1 MVAAVS
7 FVMSA
12 LTRALDSLY
21 RLKVGVTGV
30 GAGRHERPHKPLLLL
45 AVLEGLDAGEATPD
59 RVPWSRALI
68 ARFGRRFGVVRAA
81 DDDCTPQL
89 PFFHLRSDGFWEPLR
104 EEAGGWRPLSAPPLV
119 ADADTGVVRAGFTG
133 EWRALAGDAGA
144 RVAMRDAIIARYFA
158 RHRAAL
164 DADGAPA
171 GRLAEPGEDEERRVR
186 AASFRGLVL
195 GNYDHQCCACGLRIR
210 IPDPEVTFVDAAHL
224 IPFAE
229 SRDDHPRN
237 GVALCKHHHWAMD
250 RQLLAPGPDSR
261 WHVSRRVEPR
271 RSRGEEELFRL
282 DGQPLIP
289 PEESAYAPAPE
300 ALRWRLERLVG
311 SG

>member
-1 MVAAVS
+1 
-7 FVMSA
+7 MSA
-12 LTRALDSLY
+12 LTRALESIY
-21 RLKVGVTGV
+21 RLKVGVTGT
-30 GAGRHERPHKPLLLL
+30 GADRRERPHKPLLLL
-45 AVLEGLDAGEATPD
+45 AVLEGLDAGEAAPD

-68 ARFGRRFGVVRAA
+68 ARFGRMFEVVRSA

-89 PFFHLRSDGFWEPLR
+89 PFFHLRSDGFWEPRR
-104 EEAGGWRPLSAPPLV
+104 EESAGVSPLAAPPLV
-119 ADADTGVVRAGFTG
+119 ADADAGVVRAGFTG
-133 EWRALAGDAGA
+133 EWRALVGDATTRA
-144 RVAMRDAIIARYFA
+144 AMRDAIIARYFA

-164 DADGAPA
+164 VADGAPK
-171 GRLAEPGEDEERRVR
+171 GLLAEPGDEERQTR

-195 GNYDHQCCACGLRIR
+195 GNYNHQCCACGLRIR
-210 IPDPEVTFVDAAHL
+210 IPDPDVTFVDAAHL

-289 PEESAYAPAPE
+289 PEEIAYAPAPE
-300 ALRWRLERLVG
+300 ALRWRLERLAG
-311 SG
+311 GQG

>member
-1 MVAAVS
+1 
-7 FVMSA
+7 MSA
-12 LTRALDSLY
+12 LTRALESIY
-21 RLKVGVTGV
+21 RLKVGVTGT

-45 AVLEGLDAGEATPD
+45 AVLEGLDAGEAAPD

-68 ARFGRRFGVVRAA
+68 ARFGRMFGVVRSA

-89 PFFHLRSDGFWEPLR
+89 PFFHLRSDGFWEPRR
-104 EEAGGWRPLSAPPLV
+104 EEASGVGPLAAPPLV
-119 ADADTGVVRAGFTG
+119 ADADAGVVRAGFTG
-133 EWRALAGDAGA
+133 EWRALAGDATTRA
-144 RVAMRDAIIARYFA
+144 AMRDAIIARYFA

-164 DADGAPA
+164 VADGTPEV
-171 GRLAEPGEDEERRVR
+171 LVAEPGDEERQTR

-195 GNYDHQCCACGLRIR
+195 GNYDHQCCACGMRIR
-210 IPDPEVTFVDAAHL
+210 IPDPDVTFVDAAHL

-250 RQLLAPGPDSR
+250 RLLLAPGPDSR

-282 DGQPLIP
+282 DGQPLSP
-289 PEESAYAPAPE
+289 PGEIAYAPAPE

-311 SG
+311 G

>member
-1 MVAAVS
+1 
-7 FVMSA
+7 MSA
-12 LTRALDSLY
+12 LTRALESIY
-21 RLKVGVTGV
+21 RLKVGVTGT

-45 AVLEGLDAGEATPD
+45 AVLEGLDAGEAAPD
-59 RVPWSRALI
+59 CVPWSRALT
-68 ARFGRRFGVVRAA
+68 ARFGRMFGVVRSA

-89 PFFHLRSDGFWEPLR
+89 PFFHLRSDGFWEPRR
-104 EEAGGWRPLSAPPLV
+104 EEAAGVGPLAAPPRI
-119 ADADTGVVRAGFTG
+119 ADADAGVVRAGFTG
-133 EWRALAGDAGA
+133 EWRALVGDATTRA
-144 RVAMRDAIIARYFA
+144 AMRDAIIARYFA
-158 RHRAAL
+158 RHRASL
-164 DADGAPA
+164 VADGTPK
-171 GRLAEPGEDEERRVR
+171 GLLAEPGDEERQTR

-195 GNYDHQCCACGLRIR
+195 GNYNHKCCACGLRIR
-210 IPDPEVTFVDAAHL
+210 IPDPDVTFVDAAHL

-289 PEESAYAPAPE
+289 PEEIAYAPAPE

-311 SG
+311 G